1 MIYTTRQFAEIDT
14 ALRRG
19 KHISRSEIGTY
30 EFITQNFDEFESYYL
45 AYEVRLVQHPDGF
58 FFLLAKGGLMPTRI
72 LGRSAMHLGMFIAFK
87 RRDPDLT
94 RYDGR
99 MSISGLLKDLETSV
113 PAETLAQVYAPKQKA
128 SLEGERIHTE
138 VLRALKVLA
147 DLDFIEISGDQLIAN
162 EAINRFAELAKHSN
176 APTETAKMGL
186 EVQRGVVFDITD
198 EAFTLEDSDD
208 ITD

>member
-1 MIYTTRQFAEIDT
+1 MIFTTPQFAEIDT

-30 EFITQNFDEFESYYL
+30 EFITQNFDDFESFYA
-45 AYEVRLVQHPDGF
+45 AYGTRLIQHPDGF

-72 LGRSAMHLGMFIAFK
+72 LSRSAMHLGMFIAFK

-94 RYDGR
+94 RSDGR
-99 MSISGLLKDLETSV
+99 MSISGLVQDLETSV
-113 PAETLAQVYAPKQKA
+113 PAETLTKVYAPKQKA
-128 SLEGERIHTE
+128 SLEGERIHSE
-138 VLRALKVLA
+138 VMRALKVLEN
-147 DLDFIEISGDQLIAN
+147 LDFIETSGDQLTTN

-186 EVQRGVVFDITD
+186 EAQRGVVFDIT
-198 EAFTLEDSDD
+198 EEMTGEDSDD
-208 ITD
+208 STD

>member
-1 MIYTTRQFAEIDT
+1 MIFTTRQFAEIDT

-19 KHISRSEIGTY
+19 KHISRSEIGAY
-30 EFITQNFDEFESYYL
+30 EFITQNFDEFESFYS

-99 MSISGLLKDLETSV
+99 MSISGLIQDLETSV
-113 PAETLAQVYAPKQKA
+113 PAETLAKVYAPKQKA

-138 VLRALKVLA
+138 VMRALKVLA
-147 DLDFIEISGDQLIAN
+147 ELDFIEVSGDQLIAN

-176 APTETAKMGL
+176 APTEAAKMGL
-186 EVQRGVVFDITD
+186 EVQRGVVFDIT
-198 EAFTLEDSDD
+198 EEEITGEDGDD
-208 ITD
+208 STD